1 MQNKRPI
8 TDEEMEQ
15 LQPYEQH
22 LHSALYADYVVG
34 LGTVASTTLFDI
46 YNRLFPDYQ
55 TNRSCGWCVIHVC
68 KGLAKLY
75 YARRD
80 EQMQAEAQAA
90 KKKSKKKKEA

>member
-15 LQPYEQH
+15 LKPYEHH
-22 LHSALYADYVVG
+22 LHTALYADYVVG
-34 LGTVASTTLFDI
+34 LGTVASTTLFEI

-55 TNRSCGWCVIHVC
+55 TNRSCSWCVIYVC
-68 KGLAKLY
+68 KSLAKLY
-75 YARRD
+75 YARRY
-80 EQMQAEAQAA
+80 EQMRAEAQA